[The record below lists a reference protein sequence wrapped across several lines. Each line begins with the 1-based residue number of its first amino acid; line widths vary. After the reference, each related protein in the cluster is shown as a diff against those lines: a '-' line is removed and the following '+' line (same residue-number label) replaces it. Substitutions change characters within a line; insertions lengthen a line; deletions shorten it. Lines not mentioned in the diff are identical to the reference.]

1 MDQIVGAALSYS
13 ARMTI
18 RRIMPNVA
26 AQDIEESRSFYSDFL
41 GMDVRMDE
49 PGFLMLASPDNPTA
63 QMTVV
68 SPAAD
73 PWDPHT
79 SQSRLAVEV
88 EDVDAA
94 YTAAERRGYQV
105 VYPLTTEPW
114 GIRRFFVQAPDG
126 SVINVHSHV

>member
-1 MDQIVGAALSYS
+1 
-13 ARMTI
+13 
-18 RRIMPNVA
+18 MPNVA
-26 AQDIEESRSFYSDFL
+26 TRDIGESRSFYSDFL

-73 PWDPHT
+73 SWDPHT
-79 SQSRLAVEV
+79 SRSTLAVEV

-94 YTAAERRGYQV
+94 YTEAERRGYQV

-114 GIRRFFVQAPDG
+114 GIRRFFVRAPDG
-126 SVINVHSHV
+126 SVVNVHSHVRE

>member
-1 MDQIVGAALSYS
+1 
-13 ARMTI
+13 MTI
-18 RRIMPNVA
+18 RRIMPNVVT
-26 AQDIEESRSFYSDFL
+26 QDIEESRSFYSDFL

-49 PGFLMLASPDNPTA
+49 PGFLMLASPGNPTA

-68 SPAAD
+68 SPAAES
-73 PWDPHT
+73 WDPHT
-79 SQSRLAVEV
+79 AHSTLAVEV

-94 YTAAERRGYQV
+94 YAEAERRGYQA

>member
-1 MDQIVGAALSYS
+1 
-13 ARMTI
+13 MTI
-18 RRIMPNVA
+18 RRIMPNVVT
-26 AQDIEESRSFYSDFL
+26 QDIEESRSFYSAFL
-41 GMDVRMDE
+41 GVDVRMDE
-49 PGFLMLASPDNPTA
+49 PGFLMLASPGNPTA

-73 PWDPHT
+73 SWDPHT
-79 SQSRLAVEV
+79 SRSALAVEV

-94 YTAAERRGYQV
+94 YAAAERQGCPV

-126 SVINVHSHV
+126 NVINVHSHV

>member
-1 MDQIVGAALSYS
+1 MKNSVHA
-13 ARMTI
+13 
-18 RRIMPNVA
+18 
-26 AQDIEESRSFYSDFL
+26 
-41 GMDVRMDE
+41 
-49 PGFLMLASPDNPTA
+49 MLASPGNQTA

-73 PWDPHT
+73 SWDPYT
-79 SQSRLAVEV
+79 SHSALAVEV

-94 YTAAERRGYQV
+94 YAAAERQGYPI

-114 GIRRFFVQAPDG
+114 GIRRFFIQAPDG